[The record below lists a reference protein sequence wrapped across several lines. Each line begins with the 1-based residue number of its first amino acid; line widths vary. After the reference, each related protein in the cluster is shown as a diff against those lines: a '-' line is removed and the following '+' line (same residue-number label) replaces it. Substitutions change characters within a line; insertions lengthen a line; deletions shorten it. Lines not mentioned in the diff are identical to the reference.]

1 MSIKQYESVQSA
13 MLDAACENLR
23 KALYGAESCN
33 IGGTIQKKGKTLYV
47 KIRMDGTKC
56 GEFQHFDRVIEGRE

>member
-23 KALYGAESCN
+23 KALYGAESCD

-47 KIRMDGTKC
+47 KIRMNEC
-56 GEFQHFDRVIEGRE
+56 SEFRHFDRVIE

>member
-13 MLDAACENLR
+13 MLDAACKNLR
-23 KALYGAESCN
+23 KALYGAESCD

-47 KIRMDGTKC
+47 KIRMDEAT
-56 GEFQHFDRVIEGRE
+56 ELREFDRMVTE